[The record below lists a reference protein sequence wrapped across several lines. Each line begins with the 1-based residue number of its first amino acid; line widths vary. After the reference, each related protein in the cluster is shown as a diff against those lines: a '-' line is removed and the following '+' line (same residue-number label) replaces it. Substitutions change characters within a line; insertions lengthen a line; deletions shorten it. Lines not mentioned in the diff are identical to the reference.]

1 MRTSGILMP
10 VSSLPSPYGI
20 GSLGAEAYRF
30 VDFLAAAGQRYWQIL
45 PIGPTGYG
53 DSPYQ
58 SFSAFAANPY
68 FIDLDALEQRGLLT
82 HDEIA
87 RFDFGPEAPEGID
100 YGALFRTRFA
110 VLELAVRRFDAGED
124 AFRDFCAAN
133 AFWLDDYALFMALK
147 AENGMRAFSLW
158 PKDVRARRPAALA
171 AARARLA
178 GQVRFWQV
186 VQYLFYEQWA
196 ALKAYANAKGVEFI
210 GDIPIYVSPDSS
222 DLWADPSLFQVD
234 ADGALTEVAGC
245 PPDAFAAD
253 GQLWGNPLYNWDVHL
268 KTGCAWWIRR
278 LRHASA
284 VYDVVRI
291 DHFRGFESYYAIPAR
306 DKTAVN
312 GVWRKGPGTAF
323 IDVIRRKLPDVRI
336 IAEDLGYLTDDV
348 KALLR
353 ASGFPGMK
361 VLQFAFDS
369 REESDYLPHNYTQ
382 NSVVYTGTHDN
393 TTTAD
398 WELSAPAGDVA
409 FARRYLDVEGGADF
423 TRRFIRAALASVSDT
438 AVIPMPDWLGL
449 GAEARINTPS
459 TLGGNWLWRMDPA
472 ALTDALAADILAL
485 TKLYGRLGA
494 LSLCVFL
501 FPNACILF
509 PVLTDNSIM
518 HQKLGGSNY
527 ESNRH
532 RAPYRRPWACGHP
545 QGNTPNPAHPRGRP
559 AGDLRLRR
567 GRGDLQEIQPHRG
580 TFGLCRK
587 LCGGALQSVGRVRRH
602 CGPGPR
608 GGCGRSSA
616 GRR

>member
-1 MRTSGILMP
+1 MKKRCSGILMP
-10 VSSLPSPYGI
+10 VSSLPGGYGI
-20 GSLGAEAYRF
+20 GSMGQAARDF
-30 VDFLAAAGQRYWQIL
+30 VDFLVLAGQSVWQIL
-45 PIGPTGYG
+45 PVGPTSYG

-87 RFDFGPEAPEGID
+87 RFDFGPDAPEGID

-409 FARRYLDVEGGADF
+409 FARRYLDVEGDADF

-485 TKLYGRLGA
+485 TKLYGR
-494 LSLCVFL
+494 C
-501 FPNACILF
+501 
-509 PVLTDNSIM
+509 
-518 HQKLGGSNY
+518 
-527 ESNRH
+527 
-532 RAPYRRPWACGHP
+532 
-545 QGNTPNPAHPRGRP
+545 
-559 AGDLRLRR
+559 
-567 GRGDLQEIQPHRG
+567 
-580 TFGLCRK
+580 
-587 LCGGALQSVGRVRRH
+587 
-602 CGPGPR
+602 
-608 GGCGRSSA
+608 
-616 GRR
+616 

>member
-68 FIDLDALEQRGLLT
+68 FIDLNALEQRGLLT

-87 RFDFGPEAPEGID
+87 RFDFGPDAPEGID

-234 ADGALTEVAGC
+234 ADGALTEVAG
-245 PPDAFAAD
+245 
-253 GQLWGNPLYNWDVHL
+253 NPLNNWDVHL

-485 TKLYGRLGA
+485 TKLYGR
-494 LSLCVFL
+494 C
-501 FPNACILF
+501 
-509 PVLTDNSIM
+509 
-518 HQKLGGSNY
+518 
-527 ESNRH
+527 
-532 RAPYRRPWACGHP
+532 
-545 QGNTPNPAHPRGRP
+545 
-559 AGDLRLRR
+559 
-567 GRGDLQEIQPHRG
+567 
-580 TFGLCRK
+580 
-587 LCGGALQSVGRVRRH
+587 
-602 CGPGPR
+602 
-608 GGCGRSSA
+608 
-616 GRR
+616 

>member
-1 MRTSGILMP
+1 MFKRSSGVLAH
-10 VSSLPSPYGI
+10 VTSLPSPHGVGTMGRTACEFI
-20 GSLGAEAYRF
+20 
-30 VDFLAAAGQRYWQIL
+30 DFLADAHQTYWQVL
-45 PIGPTGYG
+45 PLGHTGFG

-58 SFSAFAANPY
+58 CFSAAAGNPY
-68 FIDLDALEQRGLLT
+68 LIDMDLLAEYGLLT
-82 HDEIA
+82 ADEV
-87 RFDFGPEAPEGID
+87 RSGDFTASPDAADFEQLADTRWP
-100 YGALFRTRFA
+100 LFRKAYSRVTPEMKA
-110 VLELAVRRFDAGED
+110 AIA
-124 AFRDFCAAN
+124 DFTEEN
-133 AFWLDDYALFMALK
+133 REWLPDYALFMALK

-409 FARRYLDVEGGADF
+409 FARRYLDVEGDADF
-423 TRRFIRAALASVSDT
+423 TRRFIRAALASVSVT

-485 TKLYGRLGA
+485 TKLYGR
-494 LSLCVFL
+494 C
-501 FPNACILF
+501 
-509 PVLTDNSIM
+509 
-518 HQKLGGSNY
+518 
-527 ESNRH
+527 
-532 RAPYRRPWACGHP
+532 
-545 QGNTPNPAHPRGRP
+545 
-559 AGDLRLRR
+559 
-567 GRGDLQEIQPHRG
+567 
-580 TFGLCRK
+580 
-587 LCGGALQSVGRVRRH
+587 
-602 CGPGPR
+602 
-608 GGCGRSSA
+608 
-616 GRR
+616 

>member
-1 MRTSGILMP
+1 MRAAGILLP
-10 VSSLPSPYGI
+10 LSSLAGPHGI
-20 GSLGAEAYRF
+20 GTMGAEARRF
-30 VDFLAAAGQRYWQIL
+30 VDFLQAAGQTYWQML

-485 TKLYGRLGA
+485 TKLYGR
-494 LSLCVFL
+494 C
-501 FPNACILF
+501 
-509 PVLTDNSIM
+509 
-518 HQKLGGSNY
+518 
-527 ESNRH
+527 
-532 RAPYRRPWACGHP
+532 
-545 QGNTPNPAHPRGRP
+545 
-559 AGDLRLRR
+559 
-567 GRGDLQEIQPHRG
+567 
-580 TFGLCRK
+580 
-587 LCGGALQSVGRVRRH
+587 
-602 CGPGPR
+602 
-608 GGCGRSSA
+608 
-616 GRR
+616 

>member
-1 MRTSGILMP
+1 M
-10 VSSLPSPYGI
+10 
-20 GSLGAEAYRF
+20 
-30 VDFLAAAGQRYWQIL
+30 
-45 PIGPTGYG
+45 
-53 DSPYQ
+53 
-58 SFSAFAANPY
+58 
-68 FIDLDALEQRGLLT
+68 
-82 HDEIA
+82 
-87 RFDFGPEAPEGID
+87 
-100 YGALFRTRFA
+100 
-110 VLELAVRRFDAGED
+110 RRFDAGED

-186 VQYLFYEQWA
+186 VQYLFFEQWA

-485 TKLYGRLGA
+485 TKLYGR
-494 LSLCVFL
+494 C
-501 FPNACILF
+501 
-509 PVLTDNSIM
+509 
-518 HQKLGGSNY
+518 
-527 ESNRH
+527 
-532 RAPYRRPWACGHP
+532 
-545 QGNTPNPAHPRGRP
+545 
-559 AGDLRLRR
+559 
-567 GRGDLQEIQPHRG
+567 
-580 TFGLCRK
+580 
-587 LCGGALQSVGRVRRH
+587 
-602 CGPGPR
+602 
-608 GGCGRSSA
+608 
-616 GRR
+616 

>member
-1 MRTSGILMP
+1 MKKRCSGILMP
-10 VSSLPSPYGI
+10 VSSLPGGYGI
-20 GSLGAEAYRF
+20 GSMGQAARDF
-30 VDFLAAAGQRYWQIL
+30 VDFLVLAGQSVWQIL
-45 PIGPTGYG
+45 PVGPTSYG

-87 RFDFGPEAPEGID
+87 RFDFGPDAPEGID

-485 TKLYGRLGA
+485 TKLYGR
-494 LSLCVFL
+494 C
-501 FPNACILF
+501 
-509 PVLTDNSIM
+509 
-518 HQKLGGSNY
+518 
-527 ESNRH
+527 
-532 RAPYRRPWACGHP
+532 
-545 QGNTPNPAHPRGRP
+545 
-559 AGDLRLRR
+559 
-567 GRGDLQEIQPHRG
+567 
-580 TFGLCRK
+580 
-587 LCGGALQSVGRVRRH
+587 
-602 CGPGPR
+602 
-608 GGCGRSSA
+608 
-616 GRR
+616 

>member
-253 GQLWGNPLYNWDVHL
+253 GQLWGNPLYDWAHHE
-268 KTGCAWWIRR
+268 KTGFAWWVRRIRYA
-278 LRHASA
+278 LNF
-284 VYDVVRI
+284 YDILRI
-291 DHFRGFESYYAIPAR
+291 DHFRGFDTYYAIPYGA
-306 DKTAVN
+306 KTAQT
-312 GVWRKGPGTAF
+312 GEWRSGPGMKLFRAVKQALG
-323 IDVIRRKLPDVRI
+323 DVPIV
-336 IAEDLGYLTDDV
+336 AEDLGELFPSVYE
-348 KALLR
+348 LL
-353 ASGFPGMK
+353 AESGFPGMK
-361 VLQFAFDS
+361 VLQFAFGPGDS
-369 REESDYLPHNYTQ
+369 EYLPHNHPVHC
-382 NSVVYTGTHDN
+382 VVYTGTHDN
-393 TTTAD
+393 TTAAAWYRTA
-398 WELSAPAGDVA
+398 APAQRKKAAAYLGLNREEG
-409 FARRYLDVEGGADF
+409 FAAGLVRG
-423 TRRFIRAALASVSDT
+423 ALASPGELCI
-438 AVIPMPDWLGL
+438 IPLADYLAL

-459 TLGGNWLWRMDPA
+459 TLGGANWVWRALPAQLCAANAKKIA
-472 ALTDALAADILAL
+472 ALAV
-485 TKLYGRLGA
+485 LYGRA
-494 LSLCVFL
+494 
-501 FPNACILF
+501 
-509 PVLTDNSIM
+509 
-518 HQKLGGSNY
+518 
-527 ESNRH
+527 
-532 RAPYRRPWACGHP
+532 
-545 QGNTPNPAHPRGRP
+545 
-559 AGDLRLRR
+559 
-567 GRGDLQEIQPHRG
+567 
-580 TFGLCRK
+580 
-587 LCGGALQSVGRVRRH
+587 
-602 CGPGPR
+602 
-608 GGCGRSSA
+608 
-616 GRR
+616 

>member
-234 ADGALTEVAGC
+234 ADGALTEVAG
-245 PPDAFAAD
+245 AFAAD

-291 DHFRGFESYYAIPAR
+291 DHFRGFESYYAIPDR

-485 TKLYGRLGA
+485 TKLYGR
-494 LSLCVFL
+494 C
-501 FPNACILF
+501 
-509 PVLTDNSIM
+509 
-518 HQKLGGSNY
+518 
-527 ESNRH
+527 
-532 RAPYRRPWACGHP
+532 
-545 QGNTPNPAHPRGRP
+545 
-559 AGDLRLRR
+559 
-567 GRGDLQEIQPHRG
+567 
-580 TFGLCRK
+580 
-587 LCGGALQSVGRVRRH
+587 
-602 CGPGPR
+602 
-608 GGCGRSSA
+608 
-616 GRR
+616 

>member
-1 MRTSGILMP
+1 MRAAGILLP
-10 VSSLPSPYGI
+10 LSSLAGPHGI
-20 GSLGAEAYRF
+20 GTMGADARRF
-30 VDFLAAAGQRYWQIL
+30 VDFLQAAGQTYWQML

-291 DHFRGFESYYAIPAR
+291 DHFRGFESYYAIPDR

-485 TKLYGRLGA
+485 TKLYGR
-494 LSLCVFL
+494 C
-501 FPNACILF
+501 
-509 PVLTDNSIM
+509 
-518 HQKLGGSNY
+518 
-527 ESNRH
+527 
-532 RAPYRRPWACGHP
+532 
-545 QGNTPNPAHPRGRP
+545 
-559 AGDLRLRR
+559 
-567 GRGDLQEIQPHRG
+567 
-580 TFGLCRK
+580 
-587 LCGGALQSVGRVRRH
+587 
-602 CGPGPR
+602 
-608 GGCGRSSA
+608 
-616 GRR
+616 

>member
-1 MRTSGILMP
+1 M
-10 VSSLPSPYGI
+10 
-20 GSLGAEAYRF
+20 
-30 VDFLAAAGQRYWQIL
+30 
-45 PIGPTGYG
+45 
-53 DSPYQ
+53 
-58 SFSAFAANPY
+58 
-68 FIDLDALEQRGLLT
+68 
-82 HDEIA
+82 
-87 RFDFGPEAPEGID
+87 
-100 YGALFRTRFA
+100 
-110 VLELAVRRFDAGED
+110 LELAVRRFDAGED

-409 FARRYLDVEGGADF
+409 FARRYLDVDGGADF
-423 TRRFIRAALASVSDT
+423 TRRFIRAALASVSVT

-485 TKLYGRLGA
+485 TKLYGR
-494 LSLCVFL
+494 C
-501 FPNACILF
+501 
-509 PVLTDNSIM
+509 
-518 HQKLGGSNY
+518 
-527 ESNRH
+527 
-532 RAPYRRPWACGHP
+532 
-545 QGNTPNPAHPRGRP
+545 
-559 AGDLRLRR
+559 
-567 GRGDLQEIQPHRG
+567 
-580 TFGLCRK
+580 
-587 LCGGALQSVGRVRRH
+587 
-602 CGPGPR
+602 
-608 GGCGRSSA
+608 
-616 GRR
+616 

>member
-87 RFDFGPEAPEGID
+87 RFDFGPDAPEGID

-361 VLQFAFDS
+361 VLQFAFGGFDS

-409 FARRYLDVEGGADF
+409 FARRYLDVDGGADF
-423 TRRFIRAALASVSDT
+423 TRRFIRAALASVSVT

-485 TKLYGRLGA
+485 TKLYGR
-494 LSLCVFL
+494 C
-501 FPNACILF
+501 
-509 PVLTDNSIM
+509 
-518 HQKLGGSNY
+518 
-527 ESNRH
+527 
-532 RAPYRRPWACGHP
+532 
-545 QGNTPNPAHPRGRP
+545 
-559 AGDLRLRR
+559 
-567 GRGDLQEIQPHRG
+567 
-580 TFGLCRK
+580 
-587 LCGGALQSVGRVRRH
+587 
-602 CGPGPR
+602 
-608 GGCGRSSA
+608 
-616 GRR
+616 

>member
-1 MRTSGILMP
+1 MIRYELTNPMKLSEADHRRNMKMLFTRCVACCRYCPDLWMRFISYEASVDWSSASQLIGEVKDAMP
-10 VSSLPSPYGI
+10 SCAVL
-20 GSLGAEAYRF
+20 R
-30 VDFLAAAGQRYWQIL
+30 LAL
-45 PIGPTGYG
+45 C
-53 DSPYQ
+53 
-58 SFSAFAANPY
+58 
-68 FIDLDALEQRGLLT
+68 DLYEQRGLLT

-87 RFDFGPEAPEGID
+87 RFDFGPDAPEGID

-409 FARRYLDVEGGADF
+409 FARRYLDVEGDADF

-485 TKLYGRLGA
+485 TKLYGR
-494 LSLCVFL
+494 C
-501 FPNACILF
+501 
-509 PVLTDNSIM
+509 
-518 HQKLGGSNY
+518 
-527 ESNRH
+527 
-532 RAPYRRPWACGHP
+532 
-545 QGNTPNPAHPRGRP
+545 
-559 AGDLRLRR
+559 
-567 GRGDLQEIQPHRG
+567 
-580 TFGLCRK
+580 
-587 LCGGALQSVGRVRRH
+587 
-602 CGPGPR
+602 
-608 GGCGRSSA
+608 
-616 GRR
+616 

>member
-87 RFDFGPEAPEGID
+87 RFDFGPDAPEGID

-234 ADGALTEVAGC
+234 
-245 PPDAFAAD
+245 AAD

-409 FARRYLDVEGGADF
+409 FARRYLDVDGGADF

-485 TKLYGRLGA
+485 TKLYGR
-494 LSLCVFL
+494 C
-501 FPNACILF
+501 
-509 PVLTDNSIM
+509 
-518 HQKLGGSNY
+518 
-527 ESNRH
+527 
-532 RAPYRRPWACGHP
+532 
-545 QGNTPNPAHPRGRP
+545 
-559 AGDLRLRR
+559 
-567 GRGDLQEIQPHRG
+567 
-580 TFGLCRK
+580 
-587 LCGGALQSVGRVRRH
+587 
-602 CGPGPR
+602 
-608 GGCGRSSA
+608 
-616 GRR
+616 

>member
-87 RFDFGPEAPEGID
+87 RFDFGPDAPEGID

-234 ADGALTEVAGC
+234 ADGALTEVAGGPPGGVLGSAYVAGC

-409 FARRYLDVEGGADF
+409 FARRYLDVEGDADF

-485 TKLYGRLGA
+485 TKLYGR
-494 LSLCVFL
+494 C
-501 FPNACILF
+501 
-509 PVLTDNSIM
+509 
-518 HQKLGGSNY
+518 
-527 ESNRH
+527 
-532 RAPYRRPWACGHP
+532 
-545 QGNTPNPAHPRGRP
+545 
-559 AGDLRLRR
+559 
-567 GRGDLQEIQPHRG
+567 
-580 TFGLCRK
+580 
-587 LCGGALQSVGRVRRH
+587 
-602 CGPGPR
+602 
-608 GGCGRSSA
+608 
-616 GRR
+616 

>member
-1 MRTSGILMP
+1 M
-10 VSSLPSPYGI
+10 
-20 GSLGAEAYRF
+20 
-30 VDFLAAAGQRYWQIL
+30 
-45 PIGPTGYG
+45 
-53 DSPYQ
+53 
-58 SFSAFAANPY
+58 
-68 FIDLDALEQRGLLT
+68 
-82 HDEIA
+82 
-87 RFDFGPEAPEGID
+87 
-100 YGALFRTRFA
+100 
-110 VLELAVRRFDAGED
+110 
-124 AFRDFCAAN
+124 
-133 AFWLDDYALFMALK
+133 
-147 AENGMRAFSLW
+147 
-158 PKDVRARRPAALA
+158 
-171 AARARLA
+171 
-178 GQVRFWQV
+178 

-409 FARRYLDVEGGADF
+409 FARRYLDVEGDADF

-485 TKLYGRLGA
+485 TKLYGR
-494 LSLCVFL
+494 C
-501 FPNACILF
+501 
-509 PVLTDNSIM
+509 
-518 HQKLGGSNY
+518 
-527 ESNRH
+527 
-532 RAPYRRPWACGHP
+532 
-545 QGNTPNPAHPRGRP
+545 
-559 AGDLRLRR
+559 
-567 GRGDLQEIQPHRG
+567 
-580 TFGLCRK
+580 
-587 LCGGALQSVGRVRRH
+587 
-602 CGPGPR
+602 
-608 GGCGRSSA
+608 
-616 GRR
+616 

>member
-1 MRTSGILMP
+1 MRASGILLAL
-10 VSSLPSPYGI
+10 SSLPSPYGV
-20 GSLGAEAYRF
+20 GTLGRQAYEF
-30 VDFLAAAGQRYWQIL
+30 IDFLRRAGQRFWQIL

-87 RFDFGPEAPEGID
+87 RFDFGPDAPEGID

-312 GVWRKGPGTAF
+312 GVWRKGPGMAF

-409 FARRYLDVEGGADF
+409 FARRYLDVDGGADF

-485 TKLYGRLGA
+485 TKLYGR
-494 LSLCVFL
+494 C
-501 FPNACILF
+501 
-509 PVLTDNSIM
+509 
-518 HQKLGGSNY
+518 
-527 ESNRH
+527 
-532 RAPYRRPWACGHP
+532 
-545 QGNTPNPAHPRGRP
+545 
-559 AGDLRLRR
+559 
-567 GRGDLQEIQPHRG
+567 
-580 TFGLCRK
+580 
-587 LCGGALQSVGRVRRH
+587 
-602 CGPGPR
+602 
-608 GGCGRSSA
+608 
-616 GRR
+616 

>member
-68 FIDLDALEQRGLLT
+68 FIDLNALEQRGLLT

-210 GDIPIYVSPDSS
+210 GDIPIY

-312 GVWRKGPGTAF
+312 GVWRKGPGMAF

-485 TKLYGRLGA
+485 TKLYGR
-494 LSLCVFL
+494 C
-501 FPNACILF
+501 
-509 PVLTDNSIM
+509 
-518 HQKLGGSNY
+518 
-527 ESNRH
+527 
-532 RAPYRRPWACGHP
+532 
-545 QGNTPNPAHPRGRP
+545 
-559 AGDLRLRR
+559 
-567 GRGDLQEIQPHRG
+567 
-580 TFGLCRK
+580 
-587 LCGGALQSVGRVRRH
+587 
-602 CGPGPR
+602 
-608 GGCGRSSA
+608 
-616 GRR
+616 

>member
-1 MRTSGILMP
+1 M
-10 VSSLPSPYGI
+10 
-20 GSLGAEAYRF
+20 
-30 VDFLAAAGQRYWQIL
+30 
-45 PIGPTGYG
+45 
-53 DSPYQ
+53 
-58 SFSAFAANPY
+58 
-68 FIDLDALEQRGLLT
+68 
-82 HDEIA
+82 
-87 RFDFGPEAPEGID
+87 
-100 YGALFRTRFA
+100 
-110 VLELAVRRFDAGED
+110 LELAVRRFDAGED

-485 TKLYGRLGA
+485 TKLYGR
-494 LSLCVFL
+494 C
-501 FPNACILF
+501 
-509 PVLTDNSIM
+509 
-518 HQKLGGSNY
+518 
-527 ESNRH
+527 
-532 RAPYRRPWACGHP
+532 
-545 QGNTPNPAHPRGRP
+545 
-559 AGDLRLRR
+559 
-567 GRGDLQEIQPHRG
+567 
-580 TFGLCRK
+580 
-587 LCGGALQSVGRVRRH
+587 
-602 CGPGPR
+602 
-608 GGCGRSSA
+608 
-616 GRR
+616 

>member
-253 GQLWGNPLYNWDVHL
+253 GQLWGNPLYNWD
-268 KTGCAWWIRR
+268 IRR

-459 TLGGNWLWRMDPA
+459 TLGGNWLWRIDPA

-485 TKLYGRLGA
+485 TKLYGR
-494 LSLCVFL
+494 C
-501 FPNACILF
+501 
-509 PVLTDNSIM
+509 
-518 HQKLGGSNY
+518 
-527 ESNRH
+527 
-532 RAPYRRPWACGHP
+532 
-545 QGNTPNPAHPRGRP
+545 
-559 AGDLRLRR
+559 
-567 GRGDLQEIQPHRG
+567 
-580 TFGLCRK
+580 
-587 LCGGALQSVGRVRRH
+587 
-602 CGPGPR
+602 
-608 GGCGRSSA
+608 
-616 GRR
+616 